1 MKTVKQIIITLL
13 MAATPLLASAQVIE
27 KAAQRLEL
35 AKVETEEG
43 SISTSEI
50 EVFKMN
56 DNGTYWLSVGGLGI
70 GTDLI
75 QLQFDPVYELF
86 IPLGNNLDE
95 ALNTMKELQ
104 AYYKNP
110 RRSAMEIQG
119 CLAALYPND
128 NMETVTVTSRRYLT
142 TKLLSFSVNR
152 DNLVRATYIS
162 KADFGSLVLSLKL
175 YKKIHPKE

>member
-86 IPLGNNLDE
+86 IPLGNNI
-95 ALNTMKELQ
+95 ALTK
-104 AYYKNP
+104 
-110 RRSAMEIQG
+110 R
-119 CLAALYPND
+119 
-128 NMETVTVTSRRYLT
+128 LT
-142 TKLLSFSVNR
+142 L
-152 DNLVRATYIS
+152 
-162 KADFGSLVLSLKL
+162 
-175 YKKIHPKE
+175 

>member
-86 IPLGNNLDE
+86 IPLGNNLD
-95 ALNTMKELQ
+95 
-104 AYYKNP
+104 
-110 RRSAMEIQG
+110 
-119 CLAALYPND
+119 
-128 NMETVTVTSRRYLT
+128 VT
-142 TKLLSFSVNR
+142 
-152 DNLVRATYIS
+152 A
-162 KADFGSLVLSLKL
+162 
-175 YKKIHPKE
+175 